1 MKLFLYILF
10 LLSIA
15 GNCFAQVD
23 TNIKSDTLKVS
34 IDTSKQVVSDIDQ
47 IIDYASA
54 DSVIFDI
61 KEQKIYLY
69 NNAVLTYKDLKLN
82 SGVIIVDRNTQI
94 LESFGLPYTLNEG
107 KFIQTPVMFQGKE
120 KYEGTK
126 LTYSF
131 KTGQGTISS
140 GYSEAEVG
148 YYIGER
154 IKKVTPEVFFIKD
167 GLYTTS
173 TDKEDPE
180 YYFFSPKMKIIPK
193 DKVIAQ
199 SVFLYIEGVP
209 VFWIPFAVFPDRA
222 GRSSG
227 LIVPTYGNDATYG
240 VYFAKMG
247 YFWAMSDYTDIN
259 FTASVFTKGRFDFNS
274 RFRYAL
280 KYNFSGEFNAGLSVI
295 RLGESKDIDKFSSTE
310 WQLALTHNQQINPTT
325 SLSGNLN
332 FLSGKAYYDNNTN
345 NLNDLLRQN
354 AVSNLTLSKYWEET
368 PFSMSLNYYRDQNLT
383 NGDVNENIP
392 SVNFSISQTY
402 PFRSG
407 YTASEDANFY
417 EYIGFS
423 YNGSGIYNR
432 YKRTVQGFL
441 SDSTIRDERPGVQH
455 NISINYSPKTSYINL
470 VPFFNYTEKWY
481 AKSVNKY
488 YDSGSNS
495 VITENVNGFKAARYF
510 SMGVSMNTKFVGIF
524 KPDIFGITGIR
535 HTITP
540 SISYAYTPDFSSE
553 KWGYYKTY
561 KDASGNDVKYSI
573 FENGIFGG
581 TPFGESQ
588 SIAFTMSN
596 LFEMKTRVN
605 DTLENKFQLF
615 NLNAGMNYNFAADS
629 LKWSDIRLDFRTQ
642 IGGLLNF
649 AGGATFNL
657 YKYDNTAKAR
667 INKFLFNTDGKLA
680 DLTSVNFNISSNF
693 NFGIASI
700 NTDSKDSLN
709 KNSDPVRFN
718 IPISGGINYNFSES
732 RPTPEAIFKSSNIN
746 GNISFSFSEKW
757 KFSFTTSYDLVNKQ
771 ISAPYITA
779 YRDLNSWEMDFSW
792 YPSGFYRGFKLE
804 IRIKAPQL
812 RDIKVTKQTNP
823 RGVYE

>member
-1 MKLFLYILF
+1 LKIYFYILF
-10 LLSIA
+10 IFFIS
-15 GNCFAQVD
+15 GNCYSQID
-23 TNIKSDTLKVS
+23 TSGNSDTLRVN
-34 IDTSKQVVSDIDQ
+34 IDTSRQVVSDIDQ

-61 KEQKIYLY
+61 QSQKIYLY
-69 NNAVLTYKDLKLN
+69 NKAVLLYKDLKLN
-82 SGVIIVDRNTQI
+82 SGVIIIDRNTQV
-94 LESFGLPYTLNEG
+94 LESYGIPDTLNDG
-107 KFIQTPVMFQGKE
+107 KFTQTPIMIQGKE
-120 KYEGTK
+120 RYEGTR

-131 KTGQGTISS
+131 KTGQGTITS
-140 GYSEAEVG
+140 GYSDAEVG

-154 IKKVTPEVFFIKD
+154 IKKVTPEVFFIKN

-180 YYFFSPKMKIIPK
+180 YYFYSPKMKIIPK

-259 FTASVFTKGRFDFNS
+259 FTASIFTKGRFDFNS

-295 RLGESKDIDKFSSTE
+295 RLGEDKDVDKFSSTE

-332 FLSGKAYYDNNTN
+332 FLSGKSYYDNNTN

-392 SVNFSISQTY
+392 SLNFNITQTY
-402 PFRSG
+402 PFRAG
-407 YTASEDANFY
+407 YSASDDANFY

-441 SDSTIRDERPGVQH
+441 SDSTVRDERPGVQH
-455 NISINYSPKTSYINL
+455 NISINYSPKTSYVNFI
-470 VPFFNYTEKWY
+470 PFFSYTEKWY
-481 AKSVNKY
+481 SSSVNKY
-488 YDSGSNS
+488 YDAGSNS

-524 KPDIFGITGIR
+524 KPNVFGITGIR
-535 HTITP
+535 HTVTP
-540 SISYAYTPDFSSE
+540 AISYVFTPDFSSE
-553 KWGYYKTY
+553 KWGYYKSYT
-561 KDASGNDVKYSI
+561 DASGREVKYSV

-588 SIAFTMSN
+588 SLAFTMSN
-596 LFEMKTRVN
+596 LFEMKTKVN
-605 DTLENKFQLF
+605 DTLDNKFQLF
-615 NLNAGMNYNFAADS
+615 NLNAGINYNFAADS
-629 LKWSDIRLDFRTQ
+629 LKWSDLRLDFRTQ

-657 YKYDNTAKAR
+657 YKYDNISKTR
-667 INKFLFNTDGKLA
+667 INQFLFSTDGKLA
-680 DLTSVNFNISSNF
+680 DLTNVNFNISSNF
-693 NFGIASI
+693 NFGIASF
-700 NTDSKDSLN
+700 NTGGKDSLN
-709 KNSDPVRFN
+709 KNTDPVKYN

-732 RPTPEAIFKSSNIN
+732 RPTPEATFKSSNIN

-757 KFSFTTSYDLVNKQ
+757 KFSFTTSYDLINKQ

-812 RDIKVTKQTNP
+812 KDIKVTKQTNP